1 MDHHRWWLQ
10 VYSLDKTMWG
20 VDIHETGMRAL
31 EQFGCYDGLDLP
43 NSAGL
48 EVILRQCQL
57 AEYVYVQESG
67 FNDQGKGKRGKG
79 GGSKARAG
87 LLDEAS
93 VFTGTHRDSGETM
106 ICPELLDYVA
116 KEVERDASVMKAV
129 RKAREER
136 RAGGGAAS
144 RAADG
149 KE

>member
-1 MDHHRWWLQ
+1 MDHHRWWVH
-10 VYSLDKTMWG
+10 VYGLDKTMWG

-67 FNDQGKGKRGKG
+67 SNDQGKGKRGKG

-93 VFTGTHRDSGETM
+93 VFIGTHRDPG
-106 ICPELLDYVA
+106 
-116 KEVERDASVMKAV
+116 DADLPRTPGLRSQGS
-129 RKAREER
+129 RER
-136 RAGGGAAS
+136 RLRDEGRPQSQGGTARHGGAGPRGAGG
-144 RAADG
+144 
-149 KE
+149 KES